1 MKPARPQSHLGESL
15 MLRSFRLPV
24 SVLGFLLLTP
34 ALASADTYVVGSCK
48 DQAGKHNAAAG
59 WVAAAGG
66 DGATVNTCAT
76 NGHLIAGL
84 NSPTPSGA
92 STASWSF
99 PAPPNTHIV
108 RLVAD
113 RTTSGFQQG
122 GPAQDVA
129 YVMTVDDAALER
141 CQPANDL
148 NCNGNLTGTLDKP
161 GLTARQIAFRL
172 LCTDAGGSCSKQVG
186 MTIASA
192 FVTLEDPAPPTVTN
206 SRVID
211 SGESSGMLRVGFDAT
226 DAGGGVYRAL
236 VKVDGQ
242 VTQTIPL
249 APAPCSD
256 VVPGANPYEFD
267 VPVPCPPTVKD
278 ALVGVDVR
286 ALPAGPHG
294 VEVVVEDAAGNQA
307 AVAGPIEFP
316 KPNVASGSAAERA
329 AALTGRLRM
338 WFVKARSGNRRS
350 FASTYGTR
358 VVTRGVLRSR
368 SGRGIVGARIDVYHI
383 RRDGTRR
390 LVKTGLKSRSRGRLT
405 LILPNNVDTRTI
417 EFAYRALRP
426 GPVTSS
432 QRLRLKVRTRSG
444 RTYYRKSSGRR

>member
-1 MKPARPQSHLGESL
+1 
-15 MLRSFRLPV
+15 MLRSFRVPV
-24 SVLGFLLLTP
+24 IVLGFLLLTP
-34 ALASADTYVVGSCK
+34 VIASADPYVVGSCK
-48 DQAGKHNAAAG
+48 DQAGKPNAAAG
-59 WVAAAGG
+59 WVGTAGG
-66 DGATVNTCAT
+66 DGAIVNTCAN
-76 NGHLIAGL
+76 NGQLIAGL
-84 NSPTPSGA
+84 NSATPSGA

-99 PAPPNTHIV
+99 AAPPNTHIV
-108 RLVAD
+108 RVVAN
-113 RTTSGFQQG
+113 RTTSGFEQG

-161 GLTARQIAFRL
+161 GLTARQIAFRV

-186 MTIASA
+186 MAISGA
-192 FVTLEDPAPPTVTN
+192 FVTLEDPAAPAVSN

-211 SGESSGMLRVGFDAT
+211 SGETSGTLRVGFDAT

-249 APAPCSD
+249 GPPPCSD
-256 VVPGANPYEFD
+256 VVPGDNPYEFN
-267 VPVPCPPTVKD
+267 VPVPCPAAVKD
-278 ALVGVDVR
+278 ALVAVDVR

-294 VEVVVEDAAGNQA
+294 VEIVVEDAAGNQA

-338 WFVKARSGNRRS
+338 WFVKAKSRNRRS
-350 FASTYGTR
+350 FASVYGNR
-358 VVTRGVLRSR
+358 VVTRGVLVSR
-368 SGRGIVGARIDVYHI
+368 SGRGIVGARVDVYHI

-426 GPVTSS
+426 GPITSR
-432 QRLRLKVRTRSG
+432 QRLRLTVRTKSG
-444 RTYYRKSSGRR
+444 RTYFRKSSGKR